1 MIFNDLHW
9 LVMTFNYFVSKLCL
23 DAYERGMFFSGGE
36 KGGEATGKGGGHGHF
51 FVLFTFQRILFQIKQ
66 KYSASIKTK
75 QKHTFTI

>member
-36 KGGEATGKGGGHGHF
+36 KGGEATGKGGGMDIFLFYLHF
-51 FVLFTFQRILFQIKQ
+51 KEFCFK
-66 KYSASIKTK
+66 
-75 QKHTFTI
+75 

>member
-36 KGGEATGKGGGHGHF
+36 KGGEATGKGGGAWTF
-51 FVLFTFQRILFQIKQ
+51 FCLIYISKN
-66 KYSASIKTK
+66 SASIQSKVFCV
-75 QKHTFTI
+75 H